1 MRLRLTSQRALKKN
15 SNFIRITL
23 KAAVLLLLISL
34 VACTSGDDAEVVYVF
49 RIDLHDRDQQHI
61 LDLQD
66 RQLTD
71 SLTPYFSHPDPS
83 LRFRAAMAFA
93 SFKDSTVIHAL
104 GALLA
109 DKQPEVRNAAAFAL
123 GQIGSAQAEDVL
135 VHGFDAVDSSQT
147 YIQANA
153 NILEGVGKTGNEN
166 SLHFLSTITSYDIR
180 DSILI
185 LGQARGIYRFALRGI
200 TLPEGTAV
208 MVDLMASNQLP
219 SSIRVIAANYLFRA
233 RNIDTKAH
241 LSTLIP
247 VFKQDRDPRIRM
259 GIATALGKS
268 RDIQAL
274 SVLKSQFKKEKDYR
288 VRCNIIR
295 ALSYYPYRSGKNF
308 AFNALRDDNLHVAR
322 TAAQYLVDKSNAT
335 DAKRLRAISRGK
347 LSWEVKSL
355 LYLATEK
362 HMSRNYAITKGNMH
376 GEIMDWFR
384 RSQNPYEKAALL
396 KALAGDATNYQNIYD
411 LGFKADHAAVRTA
424 AVEGI
429 ANIATGEDLN
439 LAYGNKAAAIRRTL
453 GGYLIEAIN
462 SGDVAM
468 IAVASGALSDDALKG
483 FAEGQ
488 IGKLLTAL
496 QRLELPK
503 AIETYNV
510 LGRCIAEIKG
520 DDFSPKLP
528 DYNHPVDWDLISGLH
543 DTVSAELITSAGTI
557 MLDLY
562 TDIAPGSVAN
572 FVQLSRDR
580 FYNGKNFHRV
590 VPNFVIQ
597 GGCPRGD
604 GYGSLDYTIRSE
616 FSPVYYG
623 DEGYLGMASAGN
635 HTEGTQWFI
644 THSPTPHLDG
654 NYTIFGRVRSGMDVV
669 HAIQV
674 GDEIKE
680 INIVN

>member
-1 MRLRLTSQRALKKN
+1 MKSY
-15 SNFIRITL
+15 SDFIGIGL
-23 KAAVLLLLISL
+23 WAVVLLLLISF
-34 VACTSGDDAEVVYVF
+34 VSCTSGDDTDAIYIY
-49 RIDLHDRDQQHI
+49 RIDPHDRDQQHI

-71 SLTPYFSHPDPS
+71 SLTPFLSHPDPS

-93 SFKDSTVIHAL
+93 SMKDSTVIHSL
-104 GALLA
+104 GTLLR
-109 DKQPEVRNAAAFAL
+109 DNQPEVRNAAAFAL
-123 GQIGSAQAEDVL
+123 GQIGTSQAEDVL
-135 VHGFDAVDSSQT
+135 VHGFDAIDSSQT
-147 YIQANA
+147 FIQANA
-153 NILEGVGKTGNEN
+153 SILEAVGKTGNEN
-166 SLHFLSTITSYDIR
+166 SLRFLSTIKSYDIR

-208 MVDLMASNQLP
+208 IVDMVASNQLP
-219 SSIRVIAANYLFRA
+219 SSIRVIAANYLLRA

-247 VFKQDRDPRIRM
+247 VFKQDKDPRIRM
-259 GIATALGKS
+259 CIATALGKS
-268 RDIQAL
+268 RDNQAL
-274 SVLKSQFKKEKDYR
+274 SVIKSQFKKEKDYR

-295 ALSYYPYRSGKNF
+295 ALNYYPYNSVKSF
-308 AFNALRDDNLHVAR
+308 AFDALRDDNLHVAR
-322 TAAQYLVDKSNAT
+322 TAAQYLADKSNGA

-362 HMSRNYAITKGNMH
+362 HMSRSYAITKGNMH

-396 KALAGDATNYQNIYD
+396 RALAGDATNYQSVYD
-411 LGFKADHAAVRTA
+411 LGFNADHPAVRTA

-429 ANIATGEDLN
+429 ASIALGDDLTN
-439 LAYGNKAAAIRRTL
+439 AYGKKANSIRRQL

-468 IAVASGALSDDALKG
+468 IAVASDALGDDLLKE
-483 FAEGQ
+483 FAASQ
-488 IGKLLTAL
+488 IDKLNQAL
-496 QRLELPK
+496 QKLELPK
-503 AIETYNV
+503 AIETYNA
-510 LGRCIAEIKG
+510 LARCIAKISNEAYTRK
-520 DDFSPKLP
+520 SLE
-528 DYNHPVDWDLISGLH
+528 YNHPIDWRLISGLN
-543 DTVSAELITSAGTI
+543 DTVTAELITSAGTI
-557 MLDLY
+557 VLELF

-616 FSPVYYG
+616 FSPVYYS

-680 INIVN
+680 INIMN